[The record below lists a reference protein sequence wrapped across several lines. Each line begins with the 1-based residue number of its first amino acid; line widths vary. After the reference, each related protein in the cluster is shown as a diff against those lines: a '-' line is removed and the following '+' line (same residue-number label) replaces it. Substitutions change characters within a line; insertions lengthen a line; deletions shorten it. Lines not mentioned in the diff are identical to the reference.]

1 MKDYVKI
8 QVKQILF
15 HMIESVLDGEMSM
28 DSDNISFATL
38 LYPDSDTSI
47 CADDVSQISKAFNQV
62 IRFLL
67 SRDIQIVGS
76 RYTDNLV
83 SPTDAYYLPV
93 NIHIRY
99 AVGSEHPDR
108 LKELNFAHTYF
119 RVNDGIADSKVFD
132 YFCGGNKDE

>member
-8 QVKQILF
+8 QVKYILF
-15 HMIESVLDGEMSM
+15 HMIESVLDGDMSV
-28 DSDNISFATL
+28 DSGTITHSTN

-47 CADDVSQISKAFNQV
+47 CADDVSQISEGFNQV

-67 SRDIQIVGS
+67 SRDIKIIGS
-76 RYTDNLV
+76 RYTDNQL

-99 AVGSEHPDR
+99 DVGSEHPDR

-119 RVNDGIADSKVFD
+119 MVNDGIADSKVFD
-132 YFCGGNKDE
+132 YFSGGK